1 MAVLHREAVA
11 VAERATTVARV
22 EVAVEPRFYR
32 EGGDYLMVYSEWVE
46 PGVPRKLNIRAAS
59 LAGNPLSVC
68 GAEIEPAYLRRCRR
82 VAAADVPAR
91 WMAAFAAF
99 LGCSETA

>member
-1 MAVLHREAVA
+1 MTG
-11 VAERATTVARV
+11 TTVGWV

-32 EGGDYLMVYSEWVE
+32 EPGGDFLMVYSEWQE
-46 PGVPRKLNIRAAS
+46 PGEPKKLSIRAAS

-82 VAAADVPAR
+82 VAAAEVPAR
-91 WMAAFAAF
+91 WMASFAAF

>member
-1 MAVLHREAVA
+1 MAGTG
-11 VAERATTVARV
+11 TTVGSV

-32 EGGDYLMVYSEWVE
+32 EGGDYLMVYSEWQA
-46 PGVPRKLNIRAAS
+46 PGEPRKLSIRAAS

-68 GAEIEPAYLRRCRR
+68 GAEIEPGYLRRCRR

-91 WMAAFAAF
+91 WMATFVAF
-99 LGCSETA
+99 LRPCGTA

>member
-1 MAVLHREAVA
+1 MVAAMVPTTREVLLD
-11 VAERATTVARV
+11 
-22 EVAVEPRFYR
+22 PRYYR
-32 EGGDYLMVYSEWVE
+32 EPGGDFLMVYSEWQASGE
-46 PGVPRKLNIRAAS
+46 ARKLSIRAAS

-82 VAAADVPAR
+82 VAAAEVPAR
-91 WMAAFAAF
+91 WMASFAAF